1 MTDKIIIQTPLQIL
15 SLPLY
20 SNDKAEVSDKASR
33 LKQEAELQPHQNFLI
48 VQIRQS
54 KMNREDFVPGS
65 YLGPG
70 TDTQKDN
77 DVSQDALNLP
87 ESQN

>member
-15 SLPLY
+15 SLPLH
-20 SNDKAEVSDKASR
+20 SKNMNEVFEKASR
-33 LKQEAELQPHQNFLI
+33 LKEEAELQPHQDFLI

-54 KMNREDFVPGS
+54 KMNHEDFVPGS

-70 TDTQKDN
+70 TQTKKGN
-77 DVSQDALNLP
+77 DVF
-87 ESQN
+87 